1 MKGIEG
7 RLDGDGEAGRE
18 QRLVVDFDDEGVFAR
33 LGKRE
38 IADFVDEID
47 AVQRALGR
55 EGALEERLG
64 VGGVEPHRDAQPVLA
79 RRAIGEREKPNHK
92 RVCDREITRLNVR
105 EDAENGMLPRARID
119 VDAVARE
126 PGEKLWFG
134 LHGGSRAGVKVWR
147 KRFLRALHGCVRF
160 PAPRRTLSCAWKT
173 RPLLCSP
180 VKYIFVTGGVVS
192 SLGKGLT
199 AASLGALLEMRGLT
213 VRIQKFDPYLNVDPG
228 TMSPFQH
235 GEVYVLE
242 DGAETDLD
250 LGHYERFTSGKL
262 SKLNSLSSGQVYEAV
277 IQKERRGDYLGKTV
291 QVIPHVTNEIKERI
305 YAGGKG
311 VDVLITEIGGT
322 TGDIEGLP
330 FLEAMR
336 QFALEAGR
344 SDVVFIH
351 VTLVPFLKAAGELKT
366 KPTQQSVA
374 KLREIGIQPH
384 VVVCRTDHPLD
395 SDLRD
400 KISMFCNVPVK
411 GVIECR
417 DVEHS
422 IYELPLAL
430 QKEGMDQLV
439 IDLLGLTNPP
449 PTKNIWQEIVA
460 RLLNPKHEVTIGVV
474 GKYIELQDA
483 YKSVYESITHAGIAN
498 NAKVNIRRIDAEDVE
513 KKGGSALLKGLDGI
527 LVPGGFGDRGTE
539 GKIAAAKFAREN
551 KISYYGL
558 CLGLQIAV
566 IEFARNVL
574 KLAGANSTEFDQSP
588 AHPVINMME
597 EQKRISDKG
606 ATMRLGSYEC
616 ALTPGTLAHK
626 AYGAAMVT
634 ERHRHRFEVNNAYV
648 DRLKAGGMV
657 ISGVNP
663 QRNLVEV
670 IELKGHP
677 WFLGTQAHPEFQSKP
692 NKAHPLFAA
701 FIAAALKNKKG
712 SAKAVP
718 KRPVKSKG

>member
-1 MKGIEG
+1 M
-7 RLDGDGEAGRE
+7 
-18 QRLVVDFDDEGVFAR
+18 
-33 LGKRE
+33 
-38 IADFVDEID
+38 
-47 AVQRALGR
+47 
-55 EGALEERLG
+55 
-64 VGGVEPHRDAQPVLA
+64 
-79 RRAIGEREKPNHK
+79 
-92 RVCDREITRLNVR
+92 
-105 EDAENGMLPRARID
+105 
-119 VDAVARE
+119 
-126 PGEKLWFG
+126 
-134 LHGGSRAGVKVWR
+134 
-147 KRFLRALHGCVRF
+147 
-160 PAPRRTLSCAWKT
+160 
-173 RPLLCSP
+173 
-180 VKYIFVTGGVVS
+180 KYIFVTGGVVS

-199 AASLGALLEMRGLT
+199 AAALGALLELRGLT

-262 SKLNSLSSGQVYEAV
+262 SRLNSLSSGQVYESV
-277 IQKERRGDYLGKTV
+277 IQRERRGDYLGKTV

-305 YAGGKG
+305 YQAAKD

-336 QFALEAGR
+336 QFALEVGSR
-344 SDVVFIH
+344 DVIFIH
-351 VTLVPFLKAAGELKT
+351 VTLVPYLQAAGELKT

-384 VVVCRTDHPLD
+384 ILVCRCDHPLD
-395 SDLRD
+395 HTLRD

-411 GVIECR
+411 AVIECS
-417 DVEHS
+417 DVES

-430 QKEGMDQLV
+430 QKEGMDDLV
-439 IDLLGLTNPP
+439 IDLFGFKHPQP
-449 PTKNIWQEIVA
+449 AKNIWHEIV
-460 RLLNPKHEVTIGVV
+460 RRVKNPAHSVTIGVV

-498 NAKVNIRRIDAEDVE
+498 NSKIEIRRIDAEDLE
-513 KKGGSALLKGLDGI
+513 KKNGLSLLKGLDGI

-539 GKIAAAKFAREN
+539 GKIAAARYAREK
-551 KISYYGL
+551 KIPYYGL

-574 KLAGANSTEFDQSP
+574 KLKDANSTEFAPDTTN
-588 AHPVINMME
+588 PVINMME
-597 EQKRISDKG
+597 EQKKIIDKG

-616 ALTPGTLAHK
+616 ALTPGTLAAR
-626 AYGAAMVT
+626 AYGAESVR

-648 DRLKAGGMV
+648 GALQRAGMLV
-657 ISGVNP
+657 SGINP
-663 QRNLVEV
+663 RRNLVEIV
-670 IELKGHP
+670 ELKDHP
-677 WFLGTQAHPEFQSKP
+677 WFLAVQFHPEFQSKP

-701 FIAAALKNKKG
+701 FIAAALRQRRSRG
-712 SAKAVP
+712 KAAAARKPAPVR
-718 KRPVKSKG
+718 KPVKRKRKV